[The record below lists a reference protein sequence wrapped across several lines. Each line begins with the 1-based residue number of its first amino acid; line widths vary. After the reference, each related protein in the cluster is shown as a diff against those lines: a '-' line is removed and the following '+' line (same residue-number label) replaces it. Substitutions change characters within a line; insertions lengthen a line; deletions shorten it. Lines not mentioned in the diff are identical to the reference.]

1 MFCLRIFLLTS
12 DQYRFRLLQP
22 ELQQFVYQP
31 RESHPVFVGPGVEA
45 FPRLGQQPDGRPG
58 AGFDHEEIKAMVV
71 GGFDNVPPIQRLMSL
86 WLDRHDAELALKKDD
101 DDKS

>member
-1 MFCLRIFLLTS
+1 
-12 DQYRFRLLQP
+12 
-22 ELQQFVYQP
+22 
-31 RESHPVFVGPGVEA
+31 
-45 FPRLGQQPDGRPG
+45 
-58 AGFDHEEIKAMVV
+58 MVV